1 METRVLCV
9 IQWREI
15 VLLDQFVT
23 ELLLNEEEIL
33 FGEMAGENEA
43 LDELRRHLLFRGWV
57 WCYVVGNIGH
67 AYVKCG
73 KRVL

>member
-15 VLLDQFVT
+15 VPHDQFVT

-43 LDELRRHLLFRGWV
+43 LDEL
-57 WCYVVGNIGH
+57 
-67 AYVKCG
+67 
-73 KRVL
+73 

>member
-1 METRVLCV
+1 MLCV

-15 VLLDQFVT
+15 VLHDKLVT

-43 LDELRRHLLFRGWV
+43 LDELRRHLPFRGR
-57 WCYVVGNIGH
+57 I
-67 AYVKCG
+67 
-73 KRVL
+73 